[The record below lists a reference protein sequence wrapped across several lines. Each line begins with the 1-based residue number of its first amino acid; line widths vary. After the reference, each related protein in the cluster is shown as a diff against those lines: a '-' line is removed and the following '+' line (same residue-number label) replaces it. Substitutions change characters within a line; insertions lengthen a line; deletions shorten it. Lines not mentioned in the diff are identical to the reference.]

1 MVRLWSRTF
10 RIGST
15 PFYTQYS
22 QSLVKLTT
30 HFLGSGRHWEK
41 WEIADIAF
49 ILEVYLLSAKS
60 GERPNFNRLPELV
73 DPNTY
78 V

>member
-1 MVRLWSRTF
+1 MPSNPDLLH
-10 RIGST
+10 IE
-15 PFYTQYS
+15 PYTGADP
-22 QSLVKLTT
+22 T
-30 HFLGSGRHWEK
+30 K
-41 WEIADIAF
+41 WEIADIGF